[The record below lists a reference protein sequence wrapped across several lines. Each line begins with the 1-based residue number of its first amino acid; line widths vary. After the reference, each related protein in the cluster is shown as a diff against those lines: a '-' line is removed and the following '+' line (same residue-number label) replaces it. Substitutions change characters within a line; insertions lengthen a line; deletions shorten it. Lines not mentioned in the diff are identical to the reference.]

1 MARNEESH
9 EKNRISVSLRS
20 MPINNRL
27 IDDYSSR
34 SANVGSTIVGSTTGL
49 NKLQTQINALKVQHN
64 SSNINNSS

>member
-1 MARNEESH
+1 
-9 EKNRISVSLRS
+9 

-34 SANVGSTIVGSTTGL
+34 SAIVGSTIVGSTTGL

>member
-1 MARNEESH
+1 MDRNEESH

-27 IDDYSSR
+27 IDDCSSR
-34 SANVGSTIVGSTTGL
+34 SAIVGSTIDL
-49 NKLQTQINALKVQHN
+49 NRSQTQINALKVQRN

>member
-1 MARNEESH
+1 
-9 EKNRISVSLRS
+9 

-34 SANVGSTIVGSTTGL
+34 SAIVGSTIYL

-64 SSNINNSS
+64 SININNSS